1 MTNLS
6 TMETKHIL
14 NNRMDDLNEVSN
26 THSYLQFFNNNIP
39 SFEEIKFKMN
49 IYEY

>member
-6 TMETKHIL
+6 TMEIKHIL
-14 NNRMDDLNEVSN
+14 NNRMGDLNEISN
-26 THSYLQFFNNNIP
+26 TQSYLQFFNNNIL
-39 SFEEIKFKMN
+39 SFKKIKFKMN